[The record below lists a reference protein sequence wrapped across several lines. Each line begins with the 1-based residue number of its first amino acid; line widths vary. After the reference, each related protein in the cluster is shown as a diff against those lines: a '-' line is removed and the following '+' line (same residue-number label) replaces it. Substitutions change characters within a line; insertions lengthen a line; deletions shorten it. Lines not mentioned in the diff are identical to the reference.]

1 MQSKLKHAADD
12 PKKMFAVVNQ
22 LLSKGRAPPVQPDLD
37 DKSSAESLYVFF
49 AEKIEEIRESLSTA
63 VALAAS
69 PVEPAPLSGQFLPQ
83 SVPVTKETL
92 SRLIKKKNQRKLIQ

>member
-1 MQSKLKHAADD
+1 
-12 PKKMFAVVNQ
+12 MFAVVNQ
-22 LLSKGRAPPVQPDLD
+22 LLDKGGAPSVLSDSV

-63 VALAAS
+63 VALATS

-83 SVPVTKETL
+83 SATAVT
-92 SRLIKKKNQRKLIQ
+92 